1 MKQTKQQTSEKPG
14 PVAGTGGFQTPW
26 MVILGKLAG
35 KGISLD
41 RGPVPANTIR
51 LVPSSFTGA
60 SELALPG
67 PSEQG
72 DCAEER
78 GVYPT

>member
-1 MKQTKQQTSEKPG
+1 
-14 PVAGTGGFQTPW
+14 